1 MGTGLQPPVCEPVCD
16 HPFIVMYRINR
27 EWINLIYGGYNV
39 RQASNLKVH
48 VQSKIKRNV
57 D

>member
-39 RQASNLKVH
+39 CQASDLKVH